1 MLDWIFEGIVTWISS
16 IVTDMM
22 DAVSGLFLNALG
34 TDMTVMEEYFPFVEK
49 AFTVMQYTAWAML
62 FLITVWQL
70 FRIFGGPITEAENP
84 WTLLA
89 RSCLFALLIG
99 YAKPIFTLTLDI
111 ATAPYTALM
120 DVNMSTED
128 FTFAGVG
135 NALSNGLTTIIS
147 VVSVVGLLL
156 LVILEIA
163 LGWNYFKLLLETV
176 ERYIVV
182 GVLCYTSPLAYA
194 MGASKT
200 TSNVFKSWC
209 HMVGTQLLLL
219 VMNVWFL
226 RAFSSSM
233 GQFMGN
239 SGALS
244 TGQGSIFLWLF
255 CALAFL
261 KTAQKF
267 DSYLASIGLNV
278 AQTGSSMGMELLM
291 AARVI
296 SGVGSGARSAGNVFR
311 GGSAASGTGAASAG
325 FAGGFASK
333 FKGNSYVRDA
343 VVNGGTRMGMG
354 GTIGFVGRA
363 FGGMAARGGAT
374 LNGESISSV
383 ASRTSDVSGTIAGN
397 IADRSLGNYMPHL
410 AGQKLANTQI
420 SGGRISTTSVGSDGK
435 NASVEMFNA
444 AQYEKPDVPYSV
456 VTASDG
462 SQWFQMA
469 SGSGAG
475 AFYSVP
481 EFSGDASEASKVAET
496 FPDAKDGTIL
506 RTADEGVIEASSP
519 GESSLLYSSAMYA
532 EPEGPHSVV
541 TDANGNEWYQMS
553 AEGIADGS
561 ITPPA
566 YTGGADSVSFPEMDD
581 GTSVT
586 AVGDG
591 VMEVSSADGSSMLY
605 NSAMYAEPDGD
616 HTVVTDSEGNS
627 WYQMSGTDTHPQ
639 FTGDNDVSFSSMPE
653 GTEFY
658 QNASG
663 IIEASGTEGNTT
675 LYNSAMYTEP
685 EDVHDVIT
693 ADDGS
698 TWYQMSST
706 DLANGA
712 VSAPQYVGNAVDA
725 PQGDVSFPGMAEG
738 TTYTPTGNGVIEAT
752 GEPGNNT
759 LWYNSANY
767 EEPDAPHTVMQSA
780 NGVDWYA
787 MKPHASSP
795 EFESGEAANA
805 YNQAQFQSFMPGYET
820 TIASVDGSNRQ
831 DGYFE
836 VRNKD
841 GSGTMFY
848 DTAQYAA
855 PRGDYQVFE
864 DKNGSQW
871 YAIHGNPAV
880 DRVPVYDKNGKPV
893 YESEDTVKT
902 KTVETVRYKNTPSRF
917 KEPKRR
923 EKTEIKAPKRKR

>member
-16 IVTDMM
+16 IVTDLM

-34 TDMTVMEEYFPFVEK
+34 TDMTAMEEYFPFVEK
-49 AFTVMQYTAWAML
+49 AFTVMQYTGWAIL
-62 FLITVWQL
+62 FLVTVWQL

-84 WTLLA
+84 WTLIA
-89 RSCLFALLIG
+89 RSSLFALLIG
-99 YAKPIFTLTLDI
+99 YAKPIFTLALDI

-120 DVNMSTED
+120 DVTMSAED

-135 NALSNGLTTIIS
+135 SALSNGLTTIVS

-176 ERYIVV
+176 ERYVVV
-182 GVLCYTSPLAYA
+182 GVLCYTSPLAYS

-200 TSNVFKSWC
+200 TSNVFRSWC
-209 HMVGTQLLLL
+209 HMVGSQLLLL

-226 RAFSSSM
+226 RAFNSSM
-233 GQFMGN
+233 GQFVGN
-239 SGALS
+239 GGALS

-291 AARVI
+291 AARVV
-296 SGVGSGARSAGNVFR
+296 SGIGSGTRSAGNVFR
-311 GGSAASGTGAASAG
+311 GGSSATGTGAASAG

-343 VVNGGTRMGMG
+343 VVSGGSRMGMG

-397 IADRSLGNYMPHL
+397 IADRSLGNYMPHM
-410 AGQKLANTQI
+410 AGQKLTNTQI
-420 SGGRISTTSVGSDGK
+420 TGGRISTTSTSPDGK

-444 AQYEKPDVPYSV
+444 AQYEKPDVPHSV

-475 AFYSVP
+475 AYYAVP
-481 EFSGDASEASKVAET
+481 EFNGDVSEAGKVSAT
-496 FPDAKDGTIL
+496 FPDAADGTVL

-519 GESSLLYSSAMYA
+519 GEKSLLYNSGMYA
-532 EPEGPHSVV
+532 EPEGEHSVV
-541 TDANGNEWYQMS
+541 TDADGNTWYQMS

-561 ITPPA
+561 VTPPA
-566 YTGGADSVSFPEMDD
+566 FIGGDNVSFPEMDD
-581 GTSVT
+581 GTSFA

-591 VMEVSSADGSSMLY
+591 VMEANSADGSSMLYSSAMYAEPEGEHSVVTDGDGNTWYQMSSGDMPPQFTGDNGVSFSEMPEGTEFTQTGNGVVEASGADGGSMLY
-605 NSAMYAEPDGD
+605 NSAMYAEPEGD
-616 HTVVTDSEGNS
+616 HNVV
-627 WYQMSGTDTHPQ
+627 
-639 FTGDNDVSFSSMPE
+639 
-653 GTEFY
+653 
-658 QNASG
+658 
-663 IIEASGTEGNTT
+663 
-675 LYNSAMYTEP
+675 
-685 EDVHDVIT
+685 T

-698 TWYQMSST
+698 SWYQVSGT
-706 DLANGA
+706 DLANGT
-712 VSAPQYVGNAVDA
+712 VSAPQYIGNTADA
-725 PQGDVSFPGMAEG
+725 PQGDVSFPEMAEG
-738 TTYTPTGNGVIEAT
+738 TTYTPQGAGVVEAT

-759 LWYNSANY
+759 LWYSSANY

-787 MKPHASSP
+787 MQPHASSP

-805 YNQAQFQSFMPGYET
+805 YNQAQFQSFMPGYEASV
-820 TIASVDGSNRQ
+820 ASVDGSNRQ

-855 PRGDYQVFE
+855 PRGNYQVYE
-864 DKNGSQW
+864 DANGSQW
-871 YAIHGNPAV
+871 YAIHGESAV
-880 DRVPVYDKNGKPV
+880 ERKPVYGKDGKPV
-893 YESEDTVKT
+893 YEDTDTVKT
-902 KTVETVRYKNTPSRF
+902 RTVETVRYKNTPSRF
-917 KEPKRR
+917 SEPKHR
-923 EKTEIKAPKRKR
+923 EKTEIKPPKRKR